1 MEVKTTVSTAEL
13 LPLISALKLEMQ
25 KKGYSPLSIRGLE
38 NVWDALLHYASTIPE
53 TAFDEIF
60 REGFLQAEYGF
71 RMDLEYTMYRASRA
85 LELLKN
91 YIDFGVV
98 TGVPKKQRQEFSNG
112 YRSLITAFADKEAR
126 RGLAEG
132 SMKSLWSRLYRLH
145 LFFLDKGADTFS
157 MVTRDM
163 INDFIKY
170 LAPYSTTYVSENLRM
185 LRRLCLYA
193 YQNDYHA
200 EDLSGCIPFVKNI
213 RQQRLPAVFTEDE
226 IEKILSS
233 FDRENPMGK
242 RNYAIFLLAA
252 RMGLRSCDIKALEFS
267 FINWTEKTLAFTQKK
282 TKKYLT
288 LPLPD
293 DVGWAIIDYLKN
305 GRPISDSKYVFIQH
319 KPPYGQYTDLRNV
332 LVKQMRKAGIETPA
346 NKRIGMHCFR
356 HSLATT
362 MLENGVSL
370 PVISQTLGHADI
382 ASTEVYLRINVSQL
396 KLCAL
401 EVTNYKQSRE
411 F

>member
-1 MEVKTTVSTAEL
+1 MEAKTTISTAEL
-13 LPLISALKLEMQ
+13 RPLVSALKNEMQ
-25 KKGYSPLSIRGLE
+25 KKGYSPLSMRGLE
-38 NVWDALLHYASTIPE
+38 NVWDALLHYASTVPV
-53 TAFDEIF
+53 TAFDENF
-60 REGFLQAEYGF
+60 REGFLQTEYGL

-91 YIDFGVV
+91 YIEFGVV
-98 TGVPKKQRQEFSNG
+98 TGVPKKQRQEFSDA
-112 YRSLITAFADKEAR
+112 YRPLMTAFADGEAR

-132 SMKSLWSRLYRLH
+132 TMKSLWSRLYRLY
-145 LFFLDKGADTFS
+145 LFLTDKGADTFS

-185 LRRLCLYA
+185 LRRLSLYA
-193 YQNDYHA
+193 FQNGYHA
-200 EDLSGCIPFVKNI
+200 EDLSGCIPAVKNS
-213 RQQRLPAVFTEDE
+213 RQQKLPAVFSEDE
-226 IEKILSS
+226 VEKILSS

-267 FINWTEKTLAFTQKK
+267 FINWTEKTISFTQKK

-288 LPLPD
+288 LPLTD
-293 DVGWAIIDYLKN
+293 DVGWAVIDYLKN
-305 GRPISDSKYVFIQH
+305 GRPVSDSKYVFIQH
-319 KPPYGQYTDLRNV
+319 VPPYGQYRDLRNV

-362 MLENGVSL
+362 MLENGVPL

-382 ASTEVYLRINVSQL
+382 ASTEVYLRINISQL
-396 KLCAL
+396 RLCAL
-401 EVTNYKQSRE
+401 EVE
-411 F
+411 L

>member
-193 YQNDYHA
+193 YQNDYLA

-401 EVTNYKQSRE
+401 EVE
-411 F
+411 L

>member
-1 MEVKTTVSTAEL
+1 
-13 LPLISALKLEMQ
+13 
-25 KKGYSPLSIRGLE
+25 
-38 NVWDALLHYASTIPE
+38 
-53 TAFDEIF
+53 
-60 REGFLQAEYGF
+60 
-71 RMDLEYTMYRASRA
+71 
-85 LELLKN
+85 
-91 YIDFGVV
+91 
-98 TGVPKKQRQEFSNG
+98 
-112 YRSLITAFADKEAR
+112 
-126 RGLAEG
+126 
-132 SMKSLWSRLYRLH
+132 MKSLWSRLYRLH
-145 LFFLDKGADTFS
+145 IFFLDKGADTFS

-193 YQNDYHA
+193 YQNNYHA

-213 RQQRLPAVFTEDE
+213 RHQRLPAVFTEDE

-233 FDRENPMGK
+233 FDGENPMGK

-332 LVKQMRKAGIETPA
+332 LVKQMRKAGKETPA

-382 ASTEVYLRINVSQL
+382 TSTEVYLRINVSQL

-401 EVTNYKQSRE
+401 EVE
-411 F
+411 L

>member
-346 NKRIGMHCFR
+346 NKKIGMHCFR

-401 EVTNYKQSRE
+401 EVE
-411 F
+411 L

>member
-305 GRPISDSKYVFIQH
+305 GRPISDSKYVFILH

-401 EVTNYKQSRE
+401 EVE
-411 F
+411 L

>member
-401 EVTNYKQSRE
+401 EVE
-411 F
+411 L

>member
-213 RQQRLPAVFTEDE
+213 RQQRLPTVFTEDE

-401 EVTNYKQSRE
+401 EVE
-411 F
+411 L

>member
-13 LPLISALKLEMQ
+13 LPPISALKIEMQ
-25 KKGYSPLSIRGLE
+25 KKGYSPLTMRGLE
-38 NVWDALLHYASTIPE
+38 NVWDALLRYASTVPA
-53 TAFDEIF
+53 TSFDEKF
-60 REGFLQAEYGF
+60 REEFLRAEYGF
-71 RMDLEYTMYRASRA
+71 RMDLEYTMYRVSRA

-91 YIDFGVV
+91 YIEFGVV
-98 TGVPKKQRQEFSNG
+98 TGFSKKGLHEFING
-112 YRSLITAFADKEAR
+112 YRPLMTAFADGEAR

-145 LFFLDKGADTFS
+145 LFFIDKGADTFDT
-157 MVTRDM
+157 VTRDM

-193 YQNDYHA
+193 FQNNYHS
-200 EDLSGCIPFVKNI
+200 EDLSGCVPFVKNS

-226 IEKILSS
+226 TAKILSS

-252 RMGLRSCDIKALEFS
+252 RMGLRSCDIKALEFG
-267 FINWTEKTLAFTQKK
+267 FINWTEKTVSFTQKK

-305 GRPISDSKYVFIQH
+305 GRPVSDSKYVFIQH
-319 KPPYGQYTDLRNV
+319 TPPYGQYKDLRNV

-356 HSLATT
+356 HSLATA
-362 MLENGVSL
+362 MLENGVPL

-382 ASTEVYLRINVSQL
+382 ASTEVYLRINISQL
-396 KLCAL
+396 RLCAL
-401 EVTNYKQSRE
+401 EV
-411 F
+411 

>member
-132 SMKSLWSRLYRLH
+132 SMKSLWSRLYRFH

-401 EVTNYKQSRE
+401 EVE
-411 F
+411 L

>member
-53 TAFDEIF
+53 TAFDENF

-112 YRSLITAFADKEAR
+112 YRSLITAFADKEAQ

-401 EVTNYKQSRE
+401 EVE
-411 F
+411 L

>member
-13 LPLISALKLEMQ
+13 LPPISALKIEMQ
-25 KKGYSPLSIRGLE
+25 KKGYSPLTMRGLE
-38 NVWDALLHYASTIPE
+38 NVWDALLRYASTVPA
-53 TAFDEIF
+53 TSFDEKF
-60 REGFLQAEYGF
+60 REEFLRAEYGF
-71 RMDLEYTMYRASRA
+71 RMDLEYTMYRVSRA

-91 YIDFGVV
+91 YIEFGVV
-98 TGVPKKQRQEFSNG
+98 TGFSKKGLHEFING
-112 YRSLITAFADKEAR
+112 YRPLITAFADGEAR

-145 LFFLDKGADTFS
+145 LFFIDKGADTFDT
-157 MVTRDM
+157 VTRDM

-193 YQNDYHA
+193 FQNNYHS
-200 EDLSGCIPFVKNI
+200 EDLSGCVPFVKNS

-226 IEKILSS
+226 TAKILSS

-252 RMGLRSCDIKALEFS
+252 RMGLRSCDIKALEFG
-267 FINWTEKTLAFTQKK
+267 FINWTEKTVSFTQKK

-305 GRPISDSKYVFIQH
+305 GRPVSDSKYVFIQH
-319 KPPYGQYTDLRNV
+319 TPPYGQYKDLRNV

-356 HSLATT
+356 HSLATA
-362 MLENGVSL
+362 MLENGVPL

-382 ASTEVYLRINVSQL
+382 ASTEVYLRINISQL
-396 KLCAL
+396 RLCAL
-401 EVTNYKQSRE
+401 EVE
-411 F
+411 L

>member
-38 NVWDALLHYASTIPE
+38 NVWDALLHYASTVPE
-53 TAFDEIF
+53 TSFDENF
-60 REGFLQAEYGF
+60 REGFLHTEYGF

-98 TGVPKKQRQEFSNG
+98 NGIPKKQRQEFADG
-112 YRSLITAFADKEAR
+112 YSSLITDFADGEAR

-145 LFFLDKGADTFS
+145 IFFLDKGADTFN
-157 MVTRDM
+157 MVTHDM

-193 YQNDYHA
+193 YQNNYHA

-362 MLENGVSL
+362 MLENGVPL

-382 ASTEVYLRINVSQL
+382 ASTEVYLRINISQL
-396 KLCAL
+396 RLCAL
-401 EVTNYKQSRE
+401 EVE
-411 F
+411 L

>member
-1 MEVKTTVSTAEL
+1 MEVKKTVSTAEL
-13 LPLISALKLEMQ
+13 LPSISALRIEMQ
-25 KKGYSPLSIRGLE
+25 KKGYSPQTLRGLE
-38 NVWDALLHYASTIPE
+38 NVWDTLLRYASTMPE
-53 TAFDEIF
+53 TLFDENF
-60 REGFLQAEYGF
+60 RGGFLQAEYGF

-91 YIDFGVV
+91 YIDFGIV
-98 TGVPKKQRQEFSNG
+98 TGIPKKQRQEFAED
-112 YRSLITAFADKEAR
+112 YHSLITAFADGEAR
-126 RGLAEG
+126 RGLAEN

-145 LFFLDKGADTFS
+145 IFFLDKGADTFS

-193 YQNDYHA
+193 YQNGHHA
-200 EDLSGCIPFVKNI
+200 EDLSGCIPVVKNI

-226 IEKILSS
+226 TEKILSS

-267 FINWTEKTLAFTQKK
+267 FINWTERTISFAQKK

-293 DVGWAIIDYLKN
+293 DVGWAIIDYLKS

-356 HSLATT
+356 HSLATS
-362 MLENGVSL
+362 MLENGVPL

-382 ASTEVYLRINVSQL
+382 ASTEVYLRINISQL
-396 KLCAL
+396 RLCAL
-401 EVTNYKQSRE
+401 EVE
-411 F
+411 L

>member
-13 LPLISALKLEMQ
+13 LPPISALKIEMQ
-25 KKGYSPLSIRGLE
+25 KKGYSLLTMRGLE
-38 NVWDALLHYASTIPE
+38 NVWDALLRYASTVPA
-53 TAFDEIF
+53 TSFDEKF
-60 REGFLQAEYGF
+60 REEFLRAEYGF
-71 RMDLEYTMYRASRA
+71 RMDLEYTMYRVSRA

-91 YIDFGVV
+91 YIEFGVV
-98 TGVPKKQRQEFSNG
+98 TGFSKKGLHEFING
-112 YRSLITAFADKEAR
+112 YRPLMTAFADGEAR

-145 LFFLDKGADTFS
+145 LFFIDKGADTFDT
-157 MVTRDM
+157 VTRDM

-193 YQNDYHA
+193 FQNNYHS
-200 EDLSGCIPFVKNI
+200 EDLSGCVPFVKNS

-226 IEKILSS
+226 TAKILSS

-252 RMGLRSCDIKALEFS
+252 RMGLRSCDIKALEFG
-267 FINWTEKTLAFTQKK
+267 FINWTEKTVSFTQKK

-305 GRPISDSKYVFIQH
+305 GRPVSDSKYVFIQH
-319 KPPYGQYTDLRNV
+319 TPPYGQYKDLRNV

-356 HSLATT
+356 HSLATA
-362 MLENGVSL
+362 MLENGVPL

-382 ASTEVYLRINVSQL
+382 ASTEVYLRINISQL
-396 KLCAL
+396 RLCAL
-401 EVTNYKQSRE
+401 EVE
-411 F
+411 L

>member
-60 REGFLQAEYGF
+60 REGFLQTEYGF

-157 MVTRDM
+157 MVTRDI

-401 EVTNYKQSRE
+401 EVE
-411 F
+411 L

>member
-53 TAFDEIF
+53 TAFDENF

-200 EDLSGCIPFVKNI
+200 EDLSDCIPFVKNI

-401 EVTNYKQSRE
+401 EVE
-411 F
+411 L

>member
-98 TGVPKKQRQEFSNG
+98 TGVPKKPRQEFSNG

-401 EVTNYKQSRE
+401 EVE
-411 F
+411 L

>member
-1 MEVKTTVSTAEL
+1 MEAKTTVSTAEL
-13 LPLISALKLEMQ
+13 RPLVSALKNEMQ
-25 KKGYSPLSIRGLE
+25 KKGYSPLSMRGLE
-38 NVWDALLHYASTIPE
+38 NVWDALLRYASIVPATS
-53 TAFDEIF
+53 FDEKF
-60 REGFLQAEYGF
+60 REGFLQAEYGL

-98 TGVPKKQRQEFSNG
+98 TGVPKKQRQEFSDG
-112 YRSLITAFADKEAR
+112 YRPLMTAFADGEAR

-145 LFFLDKGADTFS
+145 LFLVDKGADTFS

-185 LRRLCLYA
+185 LRRLSLYA
-193 YQNDYHA
+193 SKMATTQ
-200 EDLSGCIPFVKNI
+200 EDLSGGTLLIKNS

-226 IEKILSS
+226 VEKILSS

-252 RMGLRSCDIKALEFS
+252 RMGLRSCDIKALEFR
-267 FINWTEKTLAFTQKK
+267 FINWTEKTISFTQQK
-282 TKKYLT
+282 TKKNLT

-305 GRPISDSKYVFIQH
+305 WSP
-319 KPPYGQYTDLRNV
+319 DL
-332 LVKQMRKAGIETPA
+332 
-346 NKRIGMHCFR
+346 
-356 HSLATT
+356 
-362 MLENGVSL
+362 
-370 PVISQTLGHADI
+370 
-382 ASTEVYLRINVSQL
+382 
-396 KLCAL
+396 
-401 EVTNYKQSRE
+401 
-411 F
+411 

>member
-1 MEVKTTVSTAEL
+1 MEVKKTVSTAEL
-13 LPLISALKLEMQ
+13 LPSISALKIEMQ
-25 KKGYSPLSIRGLE
+25 KKGYSPQTLRGLE
-38 NVWDALLHYASTIPE
+38 NVWDTLLRYASTVPE
-53 TAFDEIF
+53 TLFDENF
-60 REGFLQAEYGF
+60 RGGFLQAEYGF

-91 YIDFGVV
+91 YIDFGIV
-98 TGVPKKQRQEFSNG
+98 TGIPKKQRQEFAEG
-112 YRSLITAFADKEAR
+112 YHSLITAFADGEAR
-126 RGLAEG
+126 RGLAEN

-145 LFFLDKGADTFS
+145 IFFLDKGADTFS

-193 YQNDYHA
+193 YQNGHHA
-200 EDLSGCIPFVKNI
+200 EDLSGCIPVVKNI

-226 IEKILSS
+226 TEKILSS

-267 FINWTEKTLAFTQKK
+267 FINWTEKTISFVQKK
-282 TKKYLT
+282 TKKNLT

-356 HSLATT
+356 HSLATA
-362 MLENGVSL
+362 MLENGVPL

-382 ASTEVYLRINVSQL
+382 ASTEVYLRINISQL
-396 KLCAL
+396 RLCAL
-401 EVTNYKQSRE
+401 EVE
-411 F
+411 L

>member
-13 LPLISALKLEMQ
+13 LPPISALKIEMQ
-25 KKGYSPLSIRGLE
+25 KKGYSPLTMRGLE
-38 NVWDALLHYASTIPE
+38 NVWDALLRYASTVPA
-53 TAFDEIF
+53 TSFDEKF
-60 REGFLQAEYGF
+60 REEFLRAEYGF
-71 RMDLEYTMYRASRA
+71 RMDLEYTMYRVSRA

-91 YIDFGVV
+91 YIEFGVV
-98 TGVPKKQRQEFSNG
+98 TGFSKKGLHEFING
-112 YRSLITAFADKEAR
+112 YRPLMTAFADGEAR

-145 LFFLDKGADTFS
+145 LFFIDKGADTFDT
-157 MVTRDM
+157 VTRDM

-193 YQNDYHA
+193 FQNNYHS
-200 EDLSGCIPFVKNI
+200 EDLSGCVPFVKNS

-226 IEKILSS
+226 TAKILSS

-252 RMGLRSCDIKALEFS
+252 RTGLRSCDIKALEFG
-267 FINWTEKTLAFTQKK
+267 FINWTEKTVSFTQKK

-305 GRPISDSKYVFIQH
+305 GRPVSDSKYVFIQH
-319 KPPYGQYTDLRNV
+319 TPPYGQYKDLRNV

-356 HSLATT
+356 HSLATA
-362 MLENGVSL
+362 MLENGVPL

-382 ASTEVYLRINVSQL
+382 ASTEVYLRINISQL
-396 KLCAL
+396 RLCAL
-401 EVTNYKQSRE
+401 EVE
-411 F
+411 L

>member
-293 DVGWAIIDYLKN
+293 DVSWAIIDYLKN

-401 EVTNYKQSRE
+401 EVE
-411 F
+411 L

>member
-401 EVTNYKQSRE
+401 EVTNYK
-411 F
+411 

>member
-126 RGLAEG
+126 RGIAEG

-401 EVTNYKQSRE
+401 EVE
-411 F
+411 L

>member
-13 LPLISALKLEMQ
+13 LPLISTLKLEMQ

-401 EVTNYKQSRE
+401 EVE
-411 F
+411 L

>member
-401 EVTNYKQSRE
+401 EME
-411 F
+411 L

>member
-25 KKGYSPLSIRGLE
+25 KKGYSPLTMRGLE
-38 NVWDALLHYASTIPE
+38 NVWDALLRYASTVPA
-53 TAFDEIF
+53 TSFDEKF
-60 REGFLQAEYGF
+60 REEFLRAEYGF
-71 RMDLEYTMYRASRA
+71 RMDLEYTMYRVSRA

-91 YIDFGVV
+91 YIEFGVV
-98 TGVPKKQRQEFSNG
+98 TGFSKKGLHEFIDG
-112 YRSLITAFADKEAR
+112 YRPLMTAFADGEAR

-145 LFFLDKGADTFS
+145 LFFIDKGADTFDT
-157 MVTRDM
+157 VTRDM

-193 YQNDYHA
+193 FQNNYHS
-200 EDLSGCIPFVKNI
+200 EDLSGCVPFVKNS

-226 IEKILSS
+226 TAKILSS

-252 RMGLRSCDIKALEFS
+252 RMGLRSCDIKALEFG
-267 FINWTEKTLAFTQKK
+267 FINWTEKTVSFTQKK

-305 GRPISDSKYVFIQH
+305 GRPVSDSKYVFIQH
-319 KPPYGQYTDLRNV
+319 TPPYGQYKDLRNV

-356 HSLATT
+356 HSLATA
-362 MLENGVSL
+362 MLENGVPL
-370 PVISQTLGHADI
+370 PVISQTLGHPFH
-382 ASTEVYLRINVSQL
+382 VP
-396 KLCAL
+396 
-401 EVTNYKQSRE
+401 
-411 F
+411 

>member
-60 REGFLQAEYGF
+60 RDGFLQAEYGF

-401 EVTNYKQSRE
+401 EVE
-411 F
+411 L

>member
-25 KKGYSPLSIRGLE
+25 KKGYSPLTMRGLE
-38 NVWDALLHYASTIPE
+38 NVWDALLRYASTVPA
-53 TAFDEIF
+53 TSFDEKF
-60 REGFLQAEYGF
+60 REEFLRAEYGF
-71 RMDLEYTMYRASRA
+71 RMDLEYTMYRVSRA

-91 YIDFGVV
+91 YIEFGVV
-98 TGVPKKQRQEFSNG
+98 TGFSKKGLHEFIDG
-112 YRSLITAFADKEAR
+112 YRPLMTAFADGEAR

-145 LFFLDKGADTFS
+145 LFFIDKGADTFDT
-157 MVTRDM
+157 VTRDM

-193 YQNDYHA
+193 FQNNYHS
-200 EDLSGCIPFVKNI
+200 EDLSGCVPFVKNS

-226 IEKILSS
+226 TAKILSS

-252 RMGLRSCDIKALEFS
+252 RMGLRSCDIKALEFG
-267 FINWTEKTLAFTQKK
+267 FINWTEKTVSFTQKK

-305 GRPISDSKYVFIQH
+305 GRPVSDSKYVFIQH
-319 KPPYGQYTDLRNV
+319 TPPYGQYKDLRNV

-356 HSLATT
+356 HSLATA
-362 MLENGVSL
+362 MLENGVPL

-382 ASTEVYLRINVSQL
+382 ASTEVYLRINISQL
-396 KLCAL
+396 RLCAL
-401 EVTNYKQSRE
+401 EVE
-411 F
+411 L

>member
-13 LPLISALKLEMQ
+13 LPPISALKIEMQ
-25 KKGYSPLSIRGLE
+25 KKGYSPLTMRGLE
-38 NVWDALLHYASTIPE
+38 NVWDALLRYASTVPA
-53 TAFDEIF
+53 TSFDEKF
-60 REGFLQAEYGF
+60 REEFLRAEYGF
-71 RMDLEYTMYRASRA
+71 RMDLEYTMYRVSRA

-91 YIDFGVV
+91 YIEFGVV
-98 TGVPKKQRQEFSNG
+98 TGFSKKGLHEFING
-112 YRSLITAFADKEAR
+112 YRPLMTAFADGEAR

-145 LFFLDKGADTFS
+145 LFFIDKGADTFDT
-157 MVTRDM
+157 VTRDM

-193 YQNDYHA
+193 FQNNYHS
-200 EDLSGCIPFVKNI
+200 EDLSGCVPFVKNS

-226 IEKILSS
+226 TAKILSS

-252 RMGLRSCDIKALEFS
+252 RMGLRSCDIKALEFG
-267 FINWTEKTLAFTQKK
+267 FINWTEKTVSFTQKK

-305 GRPISDSKYVFIQH
+305 GRPVSDSKYVFIQH
-319 KPPYGQYTDLRNV
+319 TPPYGQYKDLRNV
-332 LVKQMRKAGIETPA
+332 LVKQMRKAGIDTPA

-356 HSLATT
+356 HSLATA
-362 MLENGVSL
+362 MLENGVPL

-382 ASTEVYLRINVSQL
+382 ASTEVYLRINISQL
-396 KLCAL
+396 RLCAL
-401 EVTNYKQSRE
+401 EVE
-411 F
+411 L

>member
-1 MEVKTTVSTAEL
+1 MEVKKTVSTAEL
-13 LPLISALKLEMQ
+13 LPSISALKIEMQ
-25 KKGYSPLSIRGLE
+25 KKGYSPQTLRGLE
-38 NVWDALLHYASTIPE
+38 NVWDTLLRYASTVPE
-53 TAFDEIF
+53 TLFDENF
-60 REGFLQAEYGF
+60 RGGFLQAEYGF

-91 YIDFGVV
+91 YIDFGIV
-98 TGVPKKQRQEFSNG
+98 TGIPKKQRQEFAEG
-112 YRSLITAFADKEAR
+112 YHSLITAFADGEAR
-126 RGLAEG
+126 RGLAEN

-145 LFFLDKGADTFS
+145 IFFLDKGADTFS

-193 YQNDYHA
+193 YQNGHHA
-200 EDLSGCIPFVKNI
+200 EDLSCCIPVVKNI

-226 IEKILSS
+226 TEKILSS

-267 FINWTEKTLAFTQKK
+267 FINWTERTISFAQKK
-282 TKKYLT
+282 TKKHLT
-288 LPLPD
+288 LPLLD
-293 DVGWAIIDYLKN
+293 DVGWAIIDYLKS

-356 HSLATT
+356 HSLATS
-362 MLENGVSL
+362 MLENGVPL

-382 ASTEVYLRINVSQL
+382 TSTEVYLRINVSQL
-396 KLCAL
+396 RLCAL
-401 EVTNYKQSRE
+401 EVE
-411 F
+411 L

>member
-13 LPLISALKLEMQ
+13 LPPISALKIEMQ
-25 KKGYSPLSIRGLE
+25 KKGYSPLTMRGLE
-38 NVWDALLHYASTIPE
+38 NVWDALLRYASTVPA
-53 TAFDEIF
+53 TSFDEKF
-60 REGFLQAEYGF
+60 REEFLRAEYGF
-71 RMDLEYTMYRASRA
+71 RMDLEYTMYRVSRA

-91 YIDFGVV
+91 YIEFGVV
-98 TGVPKKQRQEFSNG
+98 TGFSKKGLHEFING
-112 YRSLITAFADKEAR
+112 YRPLMTAFADGEAR

-145 LFFLDKGADTFS
+145 LFFIDKGADTFDT
-157 MVTRDM
+157 VTRDM

-193 YQNDYHA
+193 FQNNYHS
-200 EDLSGCIPFVKNI
+200 EDLSGCVPFVKNS

-226 IEKILSS
+226 TAKILSS

-252 RMGLRSCDIKALEFS
+252 RMGLRSCDIKALEFG
-267 FINWTEKTLAFTQKK
+267 FINWTEKTVSFTQKK

-305 GRPISDSKYVFIQH
+305 GRPVSDSKYVFIQH
-319 KPPYGQYTDLRNV
+319 TPPYGQYKDLRNV

-356 HSLATT
+356 HSLATA
-362 MLENGVSL
+362 MLENGVPL

-382 ASTEVYLRINVSQL
+382 ASTEVYLRINISQL
-396 KLCAL
+396 RLCAL
-401 EVTNYKQSRE
+401 EVE
-411 F
+411 L